1 MGIQYHSAMKSFIVC
16 QLINC
21 VTATYKVISVSA
33 LHATKNFK
41 GISYPGGKQMR
52 MFTSGIKAKKA
63 K

>member
-1 MGIQYHSAMKSFIVC
+1 MKSFIVC